1 MGKEINLLKKY
12 PKSKRNLDERF
23 NDKSRKIRTIAR
35 KFGKNF
41 FDGDR
46 KYGYG
51 GFKYNSRFWREVA
64 LDFKKYWKLN
74 KKSSVLDV
82 GCAKGFMLYDLKKI
96 IPGIKVS
103 GIDIS
108 RYAIQNSKIEV
119 RRFLKVA
126 NAKKLPFPDKSF
138 DVVVSINTIH
148 NLNKRDCAKS
158 LKEIMRVTKKYAF
171 ITVDAYRNNKEK
183 KKMYMWN
190 LTAKTIMSVKKW
202 KLFFKKNNYTKDY
215 YWFVP

>member
-1 MGKEINLLKKY
+1 M
-12 PKSKRNLDERF
+12 
-23 NDKSRKIRTIAR
+23 
-35 KFGKNF
+35 
-41 FDGDR
+41 
-46 KYGYG
+46 
-51 GFKYNSRFWREVA
+51 
-64 LDFKKYWKLN
+64 
-74 KKSSVLDV
+74 
-82 GCAKGFMLYDLKKI
+82 
-96 IPGIKVS
+96 
-103 GIDIS
+103 
-108 RYAIQNSKIEV
+108 
-119 RRFLKVA
+119 KVA

>member
-23 NDKSRKIRTIAR
+23 NDKSRKIRSIAR

-51 GFKYNSRFWREVA
+51 GFKYNPRFWREVA

-108 RYAIQNSKIEV
+108 RYAVQNSKIEV
-119 RRFLKVA
+119 SRFLKVA

>member
-12 PKSKRNLDERF
+12 PKSKRNIDERF
-23 NDKSRKIRTIAR
+23 NDKSRKIRSIAR

-51 GFKYNSRFWREVA
+51 GFKYNPRFWREVA

-96 IPGIKVS
+96 IPGIQ
-103 GIDIS
+103 DML
-108 RYAIQNSKIEV
+108 YKIL
-119 RRFLKVA
+119 R
-126 NAKKLPFPDKSF
+126 
-138 DVVVSINTIH
+138 
-148 NLNKRDCAKS
+148 
-158 LKEIMRVTKKYAF
+158 
-171 ITVDAYRNNKEK
+171 
-183 KKMYMWN
+183 
-190 LTAKTIMSVKKW
+190 
-202 KLFFKKNNYTKDY
+202 
-215 YWFVP
+215 